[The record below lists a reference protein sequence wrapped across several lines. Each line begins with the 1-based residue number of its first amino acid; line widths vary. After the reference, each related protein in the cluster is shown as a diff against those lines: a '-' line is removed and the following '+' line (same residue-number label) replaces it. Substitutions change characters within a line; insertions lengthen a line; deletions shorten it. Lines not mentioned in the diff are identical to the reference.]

1 MMNEMNTNEKPTLFE
16 QFGKLNFLM
25 HRYHQM
31 NHRQHGPMGDPHRGQ
46 GRVLT
51 LLSLREEISQ
61 RDLLYLLDM
70 RPQSLGELLSKLER
84 GGYIERTPSEDD
96 KRVMMVKI
104 TEAGKAASA
113 ETERPDVDWLFSC
126 LTDVEREALS
136 GYLYRIIAAIEA
148 QPGMDERGEAAFFG
162 RGRGGYQAGPGGEGP
177 RGPFPGDDHIHGH
190 GRGGFPGFGPDGM
203 RRDGGFRAL
212 GARGGMS
219 CDGRCGRDRARQT
232 GVEGDPEQV

>member
-1 MMNEMNTNEKPTLFE
+1 MSEMNRSDNRTLME
-16 QFGKLNFLM
+16 RLGKLNFLM

-84 GGYIERTPSEDD
+84 AGYIERKPSDED
-96 KRVMMVKI
+96 KRVMLIRI
-104 TEAGKAASA
+104 TEAGKQAASESDRPNHDELFECLSDA
-113 ETERPDVDWLFSC
+113 EYDELGGLLDKL
-126 LTDVEREALS
+126 
-136 GYLYRIIAAIEA
+136 IAAIEA
-148 QPGMDERGEAAFFG
+148 RPDMDGDAAYFARGRAGFPGDERG
-162 RGRGGYQAGPGGEGP
+162 
-177 RGPFPGDDHIHGH
+177 HGH

-203 RRDGGFRAL
+203 RRDGGFREL
-212 GARGGMS
+212 GGKR
-219 CDGRCGRDRARQT
+219 CGRCGR
-232 GVEGDPEQV
+232 GEFGPEGEPEQV